1 MKLRARKGGVRT
13 NRELLSANKELQHV
27 LKSKHEDAKKKQSN
41 KLQKSRLL

>member
-1 MKLRARKGGVRT
+1 MKLHVRKEGVRK
-13 NRELLSANKELQHV
+13 NRELLSASRELQHV